1 MICQGGESM
10 KINGTGYSQY
20 IEKVYKENRK
30 STQAKKENT
39 QDKSDSIEISSSFRE
54 IQKYIDQMKE
64 AQPDYERVYQIKSA
78 IDAGTYR
85 VSSKELAEKIVQKI
99 KEQL

>member
-1 MICQGGESM
+1 M

-30 STQAKKENT
+30 DVQSKKENT
-39 QDKSDSIEISSSFRE
+39 AKDKSDSIEISSSFRE

-64 AQPDYERVYQIKSA
+64 AQPDYERVGQIKDA